1 MKKVKLI
8 LMACLLTM
16 GLYVQ
21 AENKQTVTVGE
32 RTLEQN
38 VVKITFDGDNVN
50 MNLSDGTSM
59 TADMNEVSIAFDWV
73 TSMIIEKY
81 EDHALTADDN
91 VYDLQGR
98 RVINVQ
104 MHSGIYLVRQNGKT
118 VKIIKK

>member
-16 GLYVQ
+16 GLSVQ
-21 AENKQTVTVGE
+21 AENKQTVKIGE

-73 TSMIIEKY
+73 TSTIIEKY

-118 VKIIKK
+118 VKVFKK